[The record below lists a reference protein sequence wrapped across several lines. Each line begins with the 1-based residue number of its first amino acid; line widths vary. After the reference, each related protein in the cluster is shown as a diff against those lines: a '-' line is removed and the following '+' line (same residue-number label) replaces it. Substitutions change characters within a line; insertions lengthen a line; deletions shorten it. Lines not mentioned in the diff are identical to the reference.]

1 MFLLPLISV
10 FTTLSRF
17 DSGTTERKYVVRITY
32 DIVRHNVWYVQDE
45 EEDEEDEESLGQE
58 TLLTARQSHA
68 PEFSAGRLPQ
78 YTEDTLIIH
87 GDEV

>member
-1 MFLLPLISV
+1 M
-10 FTTLSRF
+10 
-17 DSGTTERKYVVRITY
+17 
-32 DIVRHNVWYVQDE
+32 WYVQDE